1 MSLPVTV
8 RLSEPSAEELRR
20 VARRERRSVS
30 EVGARLIEEGLRQS
44 RFPHIEFRTFN
55 GERHACLK
63 GRLQLWQLIM
73 VARDYAMDAEKVARH
88 LELKPE
94 QVQAAYHYYE
104 AYPEE
109 IDRALADNDAMTLER
124 LKQLL
129 PNVRLA
135 EIPRQVPDGEP

>member
-8 RLSEPSAEELRR
+8 RLPVLCAEELRQI
-20 VARRERRSVS
+20 ARRERRSVS

-63 GRLQLWQLIM
+63 GRLQVWQLIM
-73 VARDYAMDAEKVARH
+73 VARDHGMDAEQVARH
-88 LELKPE
+88 LELKLE
-94 QVQAAYHYYE
+94 QVQAAFHYYE
-104 AYPEE
+104 AYPEDT
-109 IDRALADNDAMTLER
+109 DRALADNDAMTFER

-129 PNVRLA
+129 PNAKLA
-135 EIPRQVPDGEP
+135 EIPRQVLEGEQ